1 MTEGLCG
8 RHSFY
13 CKTYAKS
20 YCSNNP
26 SVKNLKIFDSS
37 LYTREP
43 WALLRQCDKL
53 EFVGEQMTKHIA
65 NILTGCRIF
74 GSILLLFFPAFS
86 MAFYIIYLF
95 CGFSDMVDGTI
106 ARKTNST
113 SKFGSQLD
121 TIADL
126 IFVVVSLFKLLPTIH
141 IPQWLWIWGGVIAVI
156 KISNI
161 IWGYVSKKQFISMH
175 TIMNKVTGLLLFLL
189 PLTISFV
196 ELKYTAIVVC
206 SVATFSAIQE
216 GYYVRKGRETV

>member
-1 MTEGLCG
+1 M
-8 RHSFY
+8 
-13 CKTYAKS
+13 AKH
-20 YCSNNP
+20 
-26 SVKNLKIFDSS
+26 L
-37 LYTREP
+37 
-43 WALLRQCDKL
+43 
-53 EFVGEQMTKHIA
+53 A

-126 IFVVVSLFKLLPTIH
+126 IFVAISLFKLLPAIH
-141 IPQWLWIWGGVIAVI
+141 IPPWLWIWGGMIAVI

-161 IWGYVSKKQFISMH
+161 IWGYVSKKQFISLH

-189 PLTISFV
+189 PLTIPF
-196 ELKYTAIVVC
+196 LKLNYIAIVVC
-206 SVATFSAIQE
+206 SIATLSAIQE
-216 GYYVRKGRETV
+216 GVYIITDSEPK

>member
-1 MTEGLCG
+1 M
-8 RHSFY
+8 
-13 CKTYAKS
+13 
-20 YCSNNP
+20 
-26 SVKNLKIFDSS
+26 
-37 LYTREP
+37 
-43 WALLRQCDKL
+43 
-53 EFVGEQMTKHIA
+53 KHIA

-86 MAFYIIYLF
+86 LEFYITYLL

-126 IFVVVSLFKLLPTIH
+126 IFVVVSLFKLLPAIH
-141 IPQWLWIWGGVIAVI
+141 IPRWLWIWGGVIAVI

-161 IWGYVSKKQFISMH
+161 IWGYVSKKQFISLH

-196 ELKYTAIVVC
+196 ELKYTSMVVC
-206 SVATFSAIQE
+206 FVATLSSIQE
-216 GYYVRKGRETV
+216 GYYIRKGRELV